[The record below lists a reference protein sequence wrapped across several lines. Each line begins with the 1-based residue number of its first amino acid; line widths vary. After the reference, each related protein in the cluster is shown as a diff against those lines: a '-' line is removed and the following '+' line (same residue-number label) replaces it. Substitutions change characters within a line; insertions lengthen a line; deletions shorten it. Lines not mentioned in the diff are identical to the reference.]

1 MIMNFSIY
9 SKLLTIIMAFALFA
23 CKTDTKNNSSDELE
37 VKKPNILFL
46 YMDDMGIG
54 DPKCYNPESLI
65 PTPNIDKLAK
75 QGVRFTD
82 AHSAAPV
89 CGPSRYGL
97 ITGRYPWRRG
107 THGFG
112 NGKAYDDVMIEKGRQ
127 TVASVLKANGYNT
140 AQMGKWGLKNNY
152 SDAVKPGREPGT
164 IDAYDFPNRKLL
176 GSNLFGFDY
185 AYTQTHI
192 YEKKGFDSIQ
202 GMAAIS
208 DCKMPFI
215 NGLPVNKDLEP
226 ENPYNWVP
234 NSAKKVIEYI
244 EVYGGKKENP
254 EYGLDRNKP
263 FFIYWDPPGPHAP
276 YVPLPEFIGKS
287 KVGRYGDYVCEIDHY
302 IGKMLE
308 TLKEL
313 DLAKNTIVI
322 FSSDNGPDKYSYAR
336 IEDFKHYGMGAWRGI
351 KLDIWEGG
359 NRIPFIARWPGKIK
373 PNTVNNNQFCLTDM
387 LATFSE
393 LVGHNLSENEGEDS
407 FSILSLL
414 KTGKPSENRPPIIY
428 NTPRKHLAIRKN
440 EWVFI
445 DAPTGGGK
453 EPEWF
458 KKERGVVEHNL
469 EVELFNLIADPQQT
483 KNLALEYP
491 EKVKELKQELDKMV
505 AQGNSKN

>member
-1 MIMNFSIY
+1 MNLRILC
-9 SKLLTIIMAFALFA
+9 KLLTITVVAVLFA
-23 CKTDTKNNSSDELE
+23 CKTDSKTNNSTETQVE
-37 VKKPNILFL
+37 KPNILFL

-54 DPKCYNPESLI
+54 DPGCYNPKSLI
-65 PTPNIDKLAK
+65 PTPNIDKLAT

-82 AHSAAPV
+82 SHSPAPV

-107 THGFG
+107 EHGFG
-112 NGKAYDDVMIEKGRQ
+112 NGKSYGDVMIENGRQ
-127 TVASVLKANGYNT
+127 TIASILKANGYNT

-176 GSNLFGFDY
+176 GSNVFGFDY

-192 YEKKGFDSIQ
+192 YEKEGFDSIQ

-226 ENPYNWVP
+226 ENPYNWIP

-244 EVYGGKKENP
+244 EVYGGKKENS

-276 YVPLPEFIGKS
+276 YVPLPEFVGKS
-287 KVGRYGDYVCEIDHY
+287 KVGRYGDFVYEIDY
-302 IGKMLE
+302 FIGQMLAALE
-308 TLKEL
+308 EL

-322 FSSDNGPDKYSYAR
+322 FSSDNGPDKRSFER
-336 IEDFKHYGMGAWRGI
+336 IEKFKHYGMGPWRGI
-351 KLDIWEGG
+351 KLDQWEGG
-359 NRIPFIARWPGKIK
+359 NRTPFIVRWPGQIE
-373 PNTVNNNQFCLTDM
+373 PNTVNNHQICLTDM
-387 LATFSE
+387 MATFSE
-393 LVGHNLSENEGEDS
+393 LVGHELAENEGEDS
-407 FSILSLL
+407 FSALSLL
-414 KTGKPSENRPPIIY
+414 KTGEPSQKRPPILY
-428 NTPRKHLAIRKN
+428 NTPRKKLGIRKD

-445 DAPTGGGK
+445 NAPTGGGK
-453 EPEWF
+453 EPDWF
-458 KKERGVVEHNL
+458 KEERGVVEHNQ
-469 EVELFNLIADPQQT
+469 EVELFNLSDDPQQT
-483 KNLALEYP
+483 KNVALEYP
-491 EKVKELKQELDKMV
+491 EKVKELKNELNELVKK
-505 AQGNSKN
+505 GTSR

>member
-1 MIMNFSIY
+1 MIINFNIY
-9 SKLLTIIMAFALFA
+9 SKLLTIIMVLALFA
-23 CKTDTKNNSSDELE
+23 CKTDSKNNNSAVIE
-37 VKKPNILFL
+37 VEKPNILFL

-54 DPKCYNPESLI
+54 DPKCYNAESLI
-65 PTPNIDKLAK
+65 PTPNIDKLAT

-82 AHSAAPV
+82 AHSPAPV

-97 ITGRYPWRRG
+97 MTGRYPWRRG
-107 THGFG
+107 TYGFG
-112 NGKAYDDVMIEKGRQ
+112 NGKNYDDVLIEKGRQ

-140 AQMGKWGLKNNY
+140 AQIGKWGLKNNY

-192 YEKKGFDSIQ
+192 YEKEGFDSIP
-202 GMAAIS
+202 GMSAIS
-208 DCKMPFI
+208 DCKMPFV
-215 NGLPVNKDLEP
+215 NGLPVNADLEP

-234 NSAKKVIEYI
+234 NSAEKVIEYI
-244 EVYGGKKENP
+244 EVYGGKKDNP

-276 YVPLPEFIGKS
+276 YVPLPEFVGKS
-287 KVGRYGDYVCEIDHY
+287 KVGRYGDYVYEIDHY

-308 TLKEL
+308 ALEEL
-313 DLAKNTIVI
+313 NLAKNTIVI

-336 IEDFKHYGMGAWRGI
+336 IEDFNHYGMGSWRGL
-351 KLDIWEGG
+351 KLDLWEGG

-373 PNTVNNNQFCLTDM
+373 PNTVNNHQFCLTDM
-387 LATFSE
+387 MATFSE
-393 LVGHNLSENEGEDS
+393 LVGHELAENEGEDS

-414 KTGKPSENRPPIIY
+414 KTGEPTQKRPPILY
-428 NTPRKHLAIRKN
+428 NTPRKKLGIRKD

-458 KKERGVVEHNL
+458 KKERGVVEHNQ
-469 EVELFNLIADPQQT
+469 EVELFNLIDDPQQS

-491 EKVKELKQELDKMV
+491 EKVKELKLELDEMV
-505 AQGNSKN
+505 ALGSSKK